1 MQFSPP
7 FVCLSSP
14 GVPSVTGV
22 LSALRS
28 LAFIPVSFSLAY
40 VARGED
46 GHMYENLVWFSS
58 AVEIVSQ
65 YQQYILFTTINN
77 TCGIVLL
84 IVPTHGVRFLVH
96 VGVGRFKNKSYT
108 DFLKAWNTARGL
120 KTKIGPLEVCT
131 ALASYQCLPKRLGT
145 RLAHLQLNYCVGI

>member
-40 VARGED
+40 VARGEEKTLCD
-46 GHMYENLVWFSS
+46 SRVLWKLYHSTNST
-58 AVEIVSQ
+58 
-65 YQQYILFTTINN
+65 YILFTSINN
-77 TCGIVLL
+77 TCSIVLL

-131 ALASYQCLPKRLGT
+131 GLASYQCLPKRLGT
-145 RLAHLQLNYCVGI
+145 RLAHLQLNHCSVVVQS